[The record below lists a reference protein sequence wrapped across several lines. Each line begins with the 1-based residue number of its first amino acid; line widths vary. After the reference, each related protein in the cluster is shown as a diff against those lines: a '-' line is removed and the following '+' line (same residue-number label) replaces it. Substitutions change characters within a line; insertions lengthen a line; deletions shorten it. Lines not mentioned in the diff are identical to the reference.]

1 MRTGRRPGDPGTREA
16 ILQAARDAFGRRGY
30 TATSL
35 RAVAASAGVDPA
47 LVLHYFGSKQA
58 LFVAAVELPIRPREV
73 LPPVLAGDPDGIG
86 VRLVRFF
93 VGVWDTAATRSQ
105 FLALIRSAVSDEAA
119 ARLLRDLLTADG
131 PEAVIRD
138 LGYPQAELRG
148 ALVGSQLVGL
158 AFTRYVVRL
167 EPLASADA
175 ETVAALVGPTVQRYL
190 DGDLPDPPTTKE
202 RP

>member
-1 MRTGRRPGDPGTREA
+1 
-16 ILQAARDAFGRRGY
+16 
-30 TATSL
+30 
-35 RAVAASAGVDPA
+35 
-47 LVLHYFGSKQA
+47 
-58 LFVAAVELPIRPREV
+58 
-73 LPPVLAGDPDGIG
+73 
-86 VRLVRFF
+86 
-93 VGVWDTAATRSQ
+93 VWDTAATRSQ

-167 EPLASADA
+167 EPLASADP

-190 DGDLPDPPTTKE
+190 HGDLPDPPTTKE